1 MDWKDVF
8 IFISSTFNDM
18 HAERSYLISSVFP
31 ELRNWCEGHFLHLYD
46 IDLRWGISEDDAG
59 DVAKDDER
67 QRVIKKCLDGIDSCK
82 PFFLCLLGQRRGW
95 IPNKRIV
102 PDNAYSE
109 SLIPETLQGNH
120 SITEMEILHSLTNQ
134 GQSAKDHC
142 LFLFRDPAYLNL
154 ITDTLSRKIYCDSEE
169 NLYHLKQF
177 KSWLNDTY
185 PGNCVNYLGQWSDDA
200 FTPEIY
206 KSDCSEEDLQ
216 RMRQGRFT
224 DFKTSESTLREF
236 ILLFFKEKIKNA
248 FPDYFADKHDS
259 PLTSV
264 LQEYYISSQTVS
276 YVRFEEHENI
286 FHRFLSSSSKSTF
299 VLMSSPGGGK
309 TAFLANAVQQIEGIR
324 ILRFIGTSG
333 LFADE
338 TQLYRS
344 ILKEFAILGI
354 IDIEHIPFQ
363 DFEIKPFFLSLI
375 RNQVFKNPVTIII
388 DGVDRLDDF
397 KNLSW
402 LPVELAENVKLIVSV
417 DTASVTDV
425 MLSFWMSKGV
435 TVFTIPELDARQI
448 RLITEKYLQLYLKK
462 FDETNMKELLTLQ
475 QVVNPLDLRL
485 ILSELRVFGSFEQL
499 LQKIRTDFGNTTE
512 SIITEVFL
520 RLEKEHSY
528 TDNRSKFIRLF
539 FGFIAISVKG
549 LPLEDLTQLMIKCWG
564 LQAPTEEIFRMEIHT
579 LLYQLRSYFYTY
591 NDVISFAYPVM
602 KSAALKHYA
611 EICKD
616 LRKELILYYSE
627 QNHAIRY
634 STLPPEKSKITF
646 EELPYQ
652 LSMSRRYSELSDLMI
667 DLKWVR
673 SAVTICGVY
682 DYLDV
687 FDLLPKAYR
696 TETISELFKVIRNNA
711 HILDVEPSYFL
722 QILTRDIYQ
731 KGFDDL
737 DHMIEEEIDHYEE
750 VLYFPEDHEIRFGT
764 DVEIKLNSI
773 DCEYVQTVGFYG
785 DNLVLFDLANHY
797 LLLIDY
803 SKNRLYDLIYVTPIL
818 SSYFSGDEL
827 PFTYPIGIFRE
838 KAYFQVEDKQIIRIS
853 LHTTALEHIAFTES
867 KIEKCRINCG
877 LLYIMTPEM
886 TEIISLEDNKIIFS
900 MMKGPEQNVQVA
912 SDGDQTLYLISPI
925 HISGSLLKNKRL
937 KKKWVKIDR
946 TNSGLYKYRR
956 NGDEECIKRGTFDS
970 ILEIDRKYYGCE
982 CAEDKSVKLCRYDSG
997 EICILDYRQTDSF
1010 PSRIYCSG
1018 DVVYSFFFFGM
1029 DNCAICLNSAVDG
1042 HFISCVQISTFIGAE
1057 MILDRGLAAVKNAN
1071 NCFSIF
1077 RVEELLKYSETTD
1090 GFKDWETHFQIDF
1103 QIANRSIM
1111 LQTESI
1117 NMRNLVKL
1125 FSYTFLS
1132 SLSRNE
1138 FNAVPFIPNAIVKQK
1153 KLSLKELISLQKETS
1168 QVYYEVYR
1176 DESDIPSFSLS
1187 ESKIQDHSPIVF
1199 AESQIMF
1206 VVGKTVFS
1214 FSDERKTKKI
1224 RLFSVPNLVIE
1235 SGGVILAVYDKYV
1248 YLLNTRKRIRLK
1260 NKCTSA
1266 AFSHPLLYVYSD
1278 EGFLTC
1284 VDVTNK
1290 EICYTEKYDIGEK
1303 PNLVAFDSFIVALC
1317 KDGTLRCHSPGTE
1330 DYIID
1335 TDCNPSVQLGVKDP
1349 FIVCY
1354 KKGNYIKGFDLLTFK
1369 HKLSYYI
1376 RDEIIK
1382 AILYRDKLYYLPQ
1395 LGTMVKKSNVDWS
1408 GPAKKR
1414 DRILK
1419 SDHLCAEDCVEL
1431 MEYYIGID
1439 ASFDEIK
1446 QYYDGAAK
1454 CITSIDYRS
1463 DDDLKIVEA
1472 LRTLILVSWLFD
1484 ESNNKDQLFLEF
1496 NQRVSHFIENTG
1508 VSMEATQRI
1517 IEIIKQIVFVLNAY
1531 EVMYD
1536 YQTKNLIRSQTVKC
1550 YRLWIQLVRMQLTL
1564 SGVSFSESKFLEMV
1578 CILWDIISFSEEE
1591 ETIENCKREI
1601 RNLTEKLYRETKNE
1615 DYIKMMEEL

>member
-1 MDWKDVF
+1 MEWKDIF

-31 ELRNWCEGHFLHLYD
+31 ELRNWCERHFLHLYD

-102 PDNAYSE
+102 PDDAYSE
-109 SLIPETLQGNH
+109 SLIPVTLQGNH

-154 ITDTLSRKIYCDSEE
+154 ITDTLSREIYCDSEE

-185 PGNCVNYLGQWSDDA
+185 PGNCANYLGQWSDDA

-236 ILLFFKEKIKNA
+236 ILLFFKEKIKIA

-264 LQEYYISSQTVS
+264 SQEYYISSQTVS

-286 FHRFLSSSSKSTF
+286 FLRFLSSNSKSTF
-299 VLMSSPGGGK
+299 VLMSAPGGGK
-309 TAFLANAVQQIEGIR
+309 TAFLANAVQKIDGVK
-324 ILRFIGTSG
+324 ILRFIGTSA

-375 RNQVFKNPVTIII
+375 RNHVFKNPVTIII
-388 DGVDRLDDF
+388 DGFDRLDDF

-402 LPVELAENVKLIVSV
+402 LPVELTENVKLIVSV
-417 DTASVTDV
+417 NSNSVTDGL
-425 MLSFWMSKGV
+425 LSFWKRKGV
-435 TVFTIPELDARQI
+435 TVFTIPELDTRQV

-462 FDETNMKELLTLQ
+462 FDETNMKELLTLP
-475 QVVNPLDLRL
+475 QVSNPLDLRL
-485 ILSELRVFGSFEQL
+485 IVSELRVFGSFEQL

-512 SIITEVFL
+512 SIITEVIL
-520 RLEKEHSY
+520 RLEQEHSF
-528 TDNRSKFIRLF
+528 TNDRSKFIRLF
-539 FGFIAISVKG
+539 FGFIAISFKG
-549 LPLEDLTQLMIKCWG
+549 LPLEDLTQLMIGFWG
-564 LQAPTEEIFRMEIHT
+564 TQAPAEENLRMEIHS
-579 LLYQLRSYFYTY
+579 LLYQLNPFFYTY
-591 NDVISFAYPVM
+591 NDVISFAYPEI
-602 KSAALKHYA
+602 KSATLKHYA
-611 EICKD
+611 EICND
-616 LRKELILYYSE
+616 LRKELIWYYGE
-627 QNHAIRY
+627 QKKAIIY
-634 STLPPEKSKITF
+634 GTLSPEKSKKSF
-646 EELPYQ
+646 QELPYQ
-652 LSMSRRYSELSDLMI
+652 LSMSRRYSELANLLI
-667 DLKWVR
+667 DLKWAR
-673 SAVTICGVY
+673 SAISICGVN
-682 DYLDV
+682 DYLDI
-687 FDLLPKAYR
+687 FGLLPKAYR
-696 TETISELFKVIRNNA
+696 TDTILELFKVIRNNA
-711 HILDVEPSYFL
+711 QILDNEPSYFL
-722 QILTRDIYQ
+722 QMLAKDIYH
-731 KGFDDL
+731 KGFVEI
-737 DHMIEEEIDHYEE
+737 DHIIEEEIVHYEE
-750 VLYFPEDHEIRFGT
+750 VLFIPEDHEIGFRN

-773 DCEYVQTVGFYG
+773 DCEYVQAVGFYG
-785 DNLVLFDLANHY
+785 DNLVLFDLANNY

-803 SKNRLYDLIYVTPIL
+803 TKNRLYDLIDMTPIL
-818 SSYFSGDEL
+818 SACFSGNESTL
-827 PFTYPIGIFRE
+827 IYPIGIFGE
-838 KAYFQVEDKQIIRIS
+838 EAYFQVEDKQIIRIS
-853 LHTTALEHIAFTES
+853 LHTTALEQIAFTES
-867 KIEKCRINCG
+867 RIEKCRINCG
-877 LLYIMTPEM
+877 LLYIMTPEN

-900 MMKGPEQNVQVA
+900 MVKGPEQNVQVA

-925 HISGSLLKNKRL
+925 HISDSLLKNKRL

-956 NGDEECIKRGTFDS
+956 NGDEECIKRGTFDN
-970 ILEIDRKYYGCE
+970 ILEIDHNYYGCE
-982 CAEDKSVKLCRYDSG
+982 CAEDKTVKLCSYDSG
-997 EICILDYRQTDSF
+997 EICELDYRQTALF
-1010 PSRIYCSG
+1010 PTRIYCSG
-1018 DVVYSFFFFGM
+1018 NVVYSFFFIGM
-1029 DNCAICLNSAVDG
+1029 EKCIICMNSAVNG
-1042 HFISCVQISTFIGAE
+1042 HFISCVQISTFFGEE

-1077 RVEELLKYSETTD
+1077 ELEELLKFSETKEN
-1090 GFKDWETHFQIDF
+1090 GKDWETPFQIDF
-1103 QIANRSIM
+1103 QITNRGVM
-1111 LQTESI
+1111 LQTENI
-1117 NMRNLVKL
+1117 NMINFGKMFAYAAL
-1125 FSYTFLS
+1125 FN
-1132 SLSRNE
+1132 LSRNTLS
-1138 FNAVPFIPNAIVKQK
+1138 FIPNEIAQK
-1153 KLSLKELISLQKETS
+1153 KNLRLKELNMLLKETYR
-1168 QVYYEVYR
+1168 VDYKVFR
-1176 DESDIPSFSLS
+1176 DESDVPSFSLCK
-1187 ESKIQDHSPIVF
+1187 SKIQDHSPIVF

-1214 FSDERKTKKI
+1214 MTDEGEIKKNK
-1224 RLFSVPNLVIE
+1224 LFGVPNSVLE
-1235 SGGVILAVYDKYV
+1235 SKGILLAVYDKYV
-1248 YLLNTRKRIRLK
+1248 HLLKTRKRIRFK

-1284 VDVTNK
+1284 VDVTK
-1290 EICYTEKYDIGEK
+1290 KKICYTEEYDIGEK
-1303 PNLVAFDSFIVALC
+1303 PNLVAIGGFIVALC
-1317 KDGTLRCHSPGTE
+1317 KDGTLRCHSPGVE

-1335 TDCNPSVQLGVKDP
+1335 TDCNPNVQLGVKDS
-1349 FIVCY
+1349 FVVCY
-1354 KKGNYIKGFDLLTFK
+1354 KKGNCIKGFDLLTFK
-1369 HKLSYYI
+1369 QNLSFYI
-1376 RDEIIK
+1376 KDEIRK

-1395 LGTMVKKSNVDWS
+1395 LGKMVKKANVDRS

-1414 DRILK
+1414 ARILK
-1419 SDHLCAEDCVEL
+1419 SDHLCAQDCVEL
-1431 MEYYIGID
+1431 MEYYIDID

-1446 QYYDGAAK
+1446 LYYDRAVK

-1463 DDDLKIVEA
+1463 DDDLKIVEV

-1496 NQRVSHFIENTG
+1496 NQRVSNYIENTEM
-1508 VSMEATQRI
+1508 SKETTQRI

-1531 EVMYD
+1531 EDMYD
-1536 YQTKNLIRSQTVKC
+1536 YQTNSLIRSQIVNC
-1550 YRLWIQLVRMQLTL
+1550 YRLWIQLIRIQLTL
-1564 SGVSFSESKFLEMV
+1564 SGVSFSKSKFLEMV
-1578 CILWDIISFSEEE
+1578 CVLWEIIAFSEEDE
-1591 ETIENCKREI
+1591 AIEKCKSEI
-1601 RNLTEKLYRETKNE
+1601 RNLTDELYRETQDE
-1615 DYIKMMEEL
+1615 DYKKMMEEL